1 VLPVAST
8 QQGQI
13 SMSHSIHGF
22 MKVSFTH
29 RRYNDFT
36 RDKQQDSGRNTDF
49 KIQECFSGVCICD
62 VKSGII
68 TRQLVNTGKGGVC
81 LFTIKERKALG
92 RKL

>member
-1 VLPVAST
+1 
-8 QQGQI
+8 
-13 SMSHSIHGF
+13 